1 MVQTGMATNALK
13 RILSA
18 AAITAVVAA
27 SWACSTDDMTNSNAV
42 TSCAE
47 PGTTLTF
54 GYYAY
59 FEPVS
64 FVNPDESPYRHYGFE
79 SDLLTAL
86 ESIDG
91 ANLAF
96 ERTPIED
103 WDGIW
108 LKSSDQFDVVGG
120 GITILESRTMDASGA
135 QRVQFT
141 NGHIAFRQS
150 LLTRTADADR
160 FPSYDDIGSDIRIGA
175 LPATTGEARFLQLAG
190 LADAD
195 GVLAEGT
202 RVQTPAGEVI
212 ADGSADYFITAADT
226 APEFD
231 GRTLLDPPSDDY
243 PTVVY
248 LGGHLGETELLDAL
262 ESRDIDAIARGEIGN
277 SDAASASGGMFTVPL
292 RDSESEWGGFT
303 ISADD
308 GDLLD
313 CINGHIDYLTDNRQ
327 IGYAEWLAD
336 PDVFMSRAD
345 SR

>member
-1 MVQTGMATNALK
+1 MKTHALK
-13 RILSA
+13 RIGSIA
-18 AAITAVVAA
+18 GIAAVVAV
-27 SWACSTDDMTNSNAV
+27 SWACATNDMADTDEL

-47 PGTTLTF
+47 PGDSLQF

-86 ESIDG
+86 EAIDG

-108 LKSSDQFDVVGG
+108 LKSSNEFDIVGG
-120 GITILESRTMDASGA
+120 GITILESRTLDASGVE
-135 QRVQFT
+135 RVQFT

-150 LLTRTADADR
+150 LLTRTEDADR
-160 FPSYDDIGSDIRIGA
+160 FPSYEQLNSDIRIGA
-175 LPATTGEARFLQLAG
+175 LAATTGEARFLQLAG

-195 GVLAEGT
+195 GVLVSGT
-202 RVQTPAGEVI
+202 TIQTPAGDVI
-212 ADGSADYFITAADT
+212 ADGSAMYYITAAET
-226 APEFD
+226 SPQLE
-231 GRTLLDPPSDDY
+231 GRTLLTPPSDNY

-248 LGGHLGETELLDAL
+248 LGDHLGERELLDAL
-262 ESRDIDAIARGEIGN
+262 ENGDIDGIARGEIGN
-277 SDAASASGGMFTVPL
+277 SDAANSSEGMFTVSL
-292 RDSESEWGGFT
+292 LDSESEWGGFT
-303 ISADD
+303 VATDD
-308 GDLLD
+308 TDLLD

-336 PDVFMSRAD
+336 PDVFKRRAD

>member
-1 MVQTGMATNALK
+1 MRSRTSALK
-13 RILSA
+13 RIIPF
-18 AAITAVVAA
+18 AAITVALVAA
-27 SWACSTDDMTNSNAV
+27 WACSTDEMADSNAAD
-42 TSCAE
+42 SCVE
-47 PGTTLTF
+47 PGTTLQF

-86 ESIDG
+86 EAIDG

-108 LKSSDQFDVVGG
+108 LKSSNEFDVVGG
-120 GITILESRTMDASGA
+120 GITILESRTLDASGA
-135 QRVQFT
+135 TRVQFT
-141 NGHIAFRQS
+141 DGHIAFRQS
-150 LLTRTADADR
+150 LLTRTADANA
-160 FPSYDDIGSDIRIGA
+160 FSSYGALTSDVRIGA
-175 LPATTGEARFLQLAG
+175 LAGTTGEARFLQLAG

-195 GVLAEGT
+195 GVLAQGT
-202 RVQTPAGEVI
+202 GVQTPAGEVI
-212 ADGSADYFITAADT
+212 ADGSADFYITAAET
-226 APEFD
+226 SPQFE
-231 GRTLLDPPSDDY
+231 GRTLLNPPSDEF

-248 LGGHLGETELLDAL
+248 LGDHLGERELLDAL
-262 ESRDIDAIARGEIGN
+262 ENGEIDAIARGEIGN
-277 SDAASASGGMFTVPL
+277 SDAANASDGMFSVSL
-292 RDSESEWGGFT
+292 IDSESEWGGFT
-303 ISADD
+303 VSADQS
-308 GDLLD
+308 DLLS
-313 CINGHIDYLTDNRQ
+313 CINGHINYLSDNRQ